1 MRKSYVT
8 TKFFT
13 VIVWPYPQQWYSIRR
28 PSPSRMGSSMLTW
41 AAAATQ
47 NLLDMLLD
55 PPQSLLSATRVAAE
69 ATMGIG
75 PLLVYVDPRG
85 TL

>member
-1 MRKSYVT
+1 MRKAYVT

-13 VIVWPYPQQWYSIRR
+13 VIVWPLPQQLYSIRR
-28 PSPSRMGSSMLTW
+28 ASPSRMGSSTLTW
-41 AAAATQ
+41 AAATTQ
-47 NLLDMLLD
+47 NLLC
-55 PPQSLLSATRVAAE
+55 PEQSLFSATRVAAE